1 MHMQTQI
8 FMLMVYFNHF
18 RKLLPII
25 QTGKI
30 DEGGKKGTTLR
41 MIKSENGQYFIMSVS
56 CIACLCESFFG
67 LILNSI
73 IFISEAISH

>member
-1 MHMQTQI
+1 MDIYIYVYAIFQI

-18 RKLLPII
+18 RKLLSII

-41 MIKSENGQYFIMSVS
+41 MIKSEK
-56 CIACLCESFFG
+56 
-67 LILNSI
+67 
-73 IFISEAISH
+73 

>member
-1 MHMQTQI
+1 MYIYVYAISQI

-41 MIKSENGQYFIMSVS
+41 MIKSENGQYFILVCVLYSLSV
-56 CIACLCESFFG
+56 
-67 LILNSI
+67 
-73 IFISEAISH
+73 